1 MTLERVISGI
11 NKYINAEIYSTM
23 NDWQEVLA
31 RIAVGR
37 IAGNTSDLKRVLM
50 ENTFVKTFAIIDG
63 NGNVDIAS
71 LLDDFRRQIQMK
83 GKLDI
88 NVPMFGKFSFT
99 LSDIDKLQNFISEG

>member
-1 MTLERVISGI
+1 MPFETVINGI
-11 NKYINAEIYSTM
+11 MKYMDKEIFSAM

-37 IAGNTSDLKRVLM
+37 IAGNTSELKRALM

-88 NVPMFGKFSFT
+88 NIPMFGKFSFT
-99 LSDIDKLQNFISEG
+99 PADIDKLQDFILEG